1 MRFQCRTPA
10 RTRFNVKRLVA
21 FPVGTP
27 PTLWLQE
34 RLRER
39 AGRGIGHGT
48 AGGFLNLLLF
58 LASFWKAWLLCAT
71 LEFKPDRLFV
81 IIVCVAIQK
90 LIIFKW
96 PTPFSNV
103 PPENPRVVPDWR
115 RRATQCCARGPVST
129 QFLPAPKLLTKM
141 LYLYVGTFDFLSS

>member
-34 RLRER
+34 RLRE
-39 AGRGIGHGT
+39 
-48 AGGFLNLLLF
+48 LLF

-129 QFLPAPKLLTKM
+129 QFLPAPKRLTKM
-141 LYLYVGTFDFLSS
+141 LYLSVGTFDFLSS